1 MTWSWDLSLPEN
13 FVVNMQCCTM
23 KYEMIRKRVEV
34 SSLVVGE
41 EFENDPILRSKW
53 EDLWNLAEIG
63 VTKEYGNFPNSTK
76 MNKPQCNT
84 SL

>member
-1 MTWSWDLSLPEN
+1 
-13 FVVNMQCCTM
+13 M

-53 EDLWNLAEIG
+53 EDL
-63 VTKEYGNFPNSTK
+63 
-76 MNKPQCNT
+76 
-84 SL
+84 